1 MMPQEAEFNILRS
14 RLALG
19 LPPLHQLILN
29 KQIANIQRRE
39 EVHGPPMSF
48 TPLGPLGSGSHAFH
62 CVPLPLCHAPAFRPF
77 FARSSLETPVHSM
90 SSATGVAPSATGGL
104 RRQEK
109 IEQFSLLRKYLT
121 QCPLAA
127 HVSCRKLH
135 QLQLL
140 CIEVWASHPWPGLRA
155 GYSAVFPSS
164 WESHLN
170 HPGQV

>member
-1 MMPQEAEFNILRS
+1 MPHHVSPAFFSVFFVMFGNYSSCLMMPQEAEFNILRS

-77 FARSSLETPVHSM
+77 FARFFVGNTCSLHVVRHRGC
-90 SSATGVAPSATGGL
+90 AVRHRGVATTGKDRAVL
-104 RRQEK
+104 PVAE
-109 IEQFSLLRKYLT
+109 
-121 QCPLAA
+121 
-127 HVSCRKLH
+127 VSH
-135 QLQLL
+135 
-140 CIEVWASHPWPGLRA
+140 
-155 GYSAVFPSS
+155 AVPIGCTCF
-164 WESHLN
+164 
-170 HPGQV
+170 V